1 VRIAIIGSGIA
12 GLSCAWKLAPRTE
25 VHLYET
31 GSTLGGHTATVDVE
45 LDGQH
50 WAIDTGFIVF
60 NDRTYPRFQGFL
72 AELGLEGRPTEM
84 SFSVRNSRTG
94 LEYNGH
100 TLSSLFAQRSN
111 LLKPSFY
118 RFLAEIVRFN
128 RCGKQWLTQQQEQE
142 QGSLDE
148 FLTAQGFSE
157 FFARHY
163 ILPMGAAIWSVSLSE
178 MRRMPLTQFLNFFH
192 HHGLLDLTQRPQW
205 YVVPGGSREYIRR
218 MMQLIG
224 QQMQVYLDTP
234 VTRITRDPDGVTL
247 ESPRGVERYDQVIF
261 ACHSDQALQ
270 LLGDASPQESEM
282 LAGVPYRANEVVLHT
297 DTRLLPQNRAAW
309 ASWNYRLDDEANDSE
324 QQGASVTYNMN
335 ILQGIQSPHTFC
347 VSLNPTQPIDPARVL
362 RRFEYHHPQF
372 GPHALHTQ
380 QQRLLLNGNNRTWF
394 CGAWSYNGF
403 HEDGIRSAL
412 DVTTAMDQAG
422 LL

>member
-1 VRIAIIGSGIA
+1 MRVAIIGSGIA

-25 VHLYET
+25 VHLYES

-45 LDGQH
+45 LDGKN

-60 NDRTYPRFQGFL
+60 NDRTYPRFLALL
-72 AELGLEGRPTEM
+72 AELGLESQPTEM
-84 SFSVRNSRTG
+84 SFSVRNTRTG

-100 TLSSLFAQRSN
+100 SLSSLFAQRSN

-128 RCGKQWLTQQQEQE
+128 RCGKQWLTHQQEQ
-142 QGSLDE
+142 GTLDE
-148 FLTAQGFSE
+148 FLTAQGFSD

-178 MRRMPLTQFLNFFH
+178 MRRMPLTQFLNFFN
-192 HHGLLDLTQRPQW
+192 HHGLLDLTHRPQW

-218 MMQLIG
+218 LMQLTG

-234 VTRITRDPDGVTL
+234 VTRVTRDAQGVTL
-247 ESPRGVERYDQVIF
+247 ESARGVERYDQVIF
-261 ACHSDQALQ
+261 ACHSDQALH
-270 LLGDASPQESEM
+270 LLHDASQQESEM

-297 DTRLLPQNRAAW
+297 DTSLLPKSRAAW
-309 ASWNYRLDDEANDSE
+309 ASWNYRLNDSDDNSE

-335 ILQGIQSPHTFC
+335 ILQGIASAHTFC
-347 VSLNPTQPIDPARVL
+347 VSLNPTQTIDPAKVL

-372 GPHALHTQ
+372 GPDCLRTQ
-380 QQRLLLNGNNRTWF
+380 QQRLLLNGTNRTWF

-412 DVTTAMDQAG
+412 DVVVAMDQAG